1 MADLDAELLALAG
14 GDSSGDE
21 SAISA
26 PARKSSSPRAQKSS
40 TSASRGSSGITTKG
54 KKTQRRIDR
63 SDDDDGD
70 DDNRSFL
77 GDQSDSAS
85 MSQSASEADFPDS
98 EADDLEEEKPLYPYE
113 KYYYDAADK
122 ARVDAMN
129 QLDREQTLAQRI
141 EQVDRHD
148 QDNQLRRM
156 MLNRQKELAKQDKK
170 KRKADVADLDESQ
183 RKSSRQR
190 TKLGG
195 GRAGEQSSAIAAYKQ
210 QRAEKNLRDE
220 RPKDDPPAELADVQR
235 ARIGRDNFAQV
246 WEKPDFEQTAIGC
259 FTRVCLG
266 PGRTPGVNEYRLC
279 QISGFQLGRP
289 YAMTDLAGRP
299 FLVDQYVVCTHGK
312 AQKAWSFLEC
322 SMSRFT
328 EEEWRRYRLTIANE
342 DCRMPTKGQIA
353 AKLEALGKL
362 IHHKWT
368 DSELNAREHRR
379 KALYDKVNR
388 TDEKEQVREELAEAR
403 RAGDEQL
410 IEELEEKLAN
420 IVPMKLALNTTLAI
434 KDKKKEEDDEAARLA
449 ELNRRNLVRDTENIR
464 KAQLAELHKRKAK
477 KHLAPDDLFDG
488 GSDISRTGTPVN
500 GSNTLKNTP
509 VISRAGTPTPLTLA
523 NGSSQR
529 SAFSVGG
536 SQSSTQLSSSQSEKK
551 KKGIPVIRKS
561 AMDDEILAAVDL
573 GIDIEI

>member
-21 SAISA
+21 SAVSA

-40 TSASRGSSGITTKG
+40 TAASRGSTGIATKG

-70 DDNRSFL
+70 DDNRSLL

-85 MSQSASEADFPDS
+85 MSQSASEADFPGS
-98 EADDLEEEKPLYPYE
+98 EPDDLEEEKPLYPYE

-156 MLNRQKELAKQDKK
+156 MLNRQKELQKQDKK
-170 KRKADVADLDESQ
+170 KRKADAADLDESQ

-195 GRAGEQSSAIAAYKQ
+195 GRAAYA
-210 QRAEKNLRDE
+210 QRSPSPA
-220 RPKDDPPAELADVQR
+220 KDDPPAELADVQR

-246 WEKPDFEQTAIGC
+246 WERPDFEKTVIGC

-279 QISGFQLGRP
+279 QISGFQPGRP
-289 YAMTDLAGRP
+289 YAMTDVAGKP
-299 FLVDQYVVCTHGK
+299 FLVDKYVVCTHGK
-312 AQKAWSFLEC
+312 AEKAWSFLEC

-362 IHHKWT
+362 INHRWT

-388 TDEKEQVREELAEAR
+388 TDEKEQVREALAEAR
-403 RAGDEQL
+403 RAGNEQL

-420 IVPMKLALNTTLAI
+420 IVPMKLALNTTLVT

-464 KAQLAELHKRKAK
+464 KAQLAELHKRKPK
-477 KHLAPDDLFDG
+477 KHLAPDDLFDA
-488 GSDISRTGTPVN
+488 GSDVSRTGTPVN

-509 VISRAGTPTPLTLA
+509 NISRTATPTPLALA
-523 NGSSQR
+523 NGSQR
-529 SAFSVGG
+529 TALPVGVG
-536 SQSSTQLSSSQSEKK
+536 SQTKPISNPSTPLSSSQPEKK
-551 KKGIPVIRKS
+551 KGGIPVIRKS
-561 AMDDEILAAVDL
+561 AMDDEILASVDL

>member
-21 SAISA
+21 SAASA
-26 PARKSSSPRAQKSS
+26 PARKSSSTGPQKSS
-40 TSASRGSSGITTKG
+40 AAPSL
-54 KKTQRRIDR
+54 
-63 SDDDDGD
+63 
-70 DDNRSFL
+70 L
-77 GDQSDSAS
+77 GEQSDSAS
-85 MSQSASEADFPDS
+85 MSQSASEADFPGS
-98 EADDLEEEKPLYPYE
+98 EPDDLEEEKPLYPYE

-122 ARVDAMN
+122 ARVDSMS

-156 MLNRQKELAKQDKK
+156 MLNRQKELQKQDKK
-170 KRKADVADLDESQ
+170 KRKADAADLDESQ

-195 GRAGEQSSAIAAYKQ
+195 GRAGEQSSAIAAYGYGQ
-210 QRAEKNLRDE
+210 HSPSPA
-220 RPKDDPPAELADVQR
+220 KDDPPAELADVQR
-235 ARIGRDNFAQV
+235 ARIGRDNFGQV
-246 WEKPDFEQTAIGC
+246 WETPDFEKTAIGC

-279 QISGFQLGRP
+279 QISGFQPGRP
-289 YAMTDLAGRP
+289 YAMTDLAGKP
-299 FLVDQYVVCTHGK
+299 FLVDKYVVCTHGK
-312 AQKAWSFLEC
+312 AEKAWSFLEC

-328 EEEWRRYRLTIANE
+328 DDEWRRYRLTAANE

-353 AKLEALGKL
+353 AKLEALGAL
-362 IHHKWT
+362 INHKWT

-388 TDEKEQVREELAEAR
+388 TDEKEQVRDGLAEAR

-410 IEELEEKLAN
+410 IDELEDKLAN
-420 IVPMKLALNTTLAI
+420 IVPMKLALNTTL
-434 KDKKKEEDDEAARLA
+434 
-449 ELNRRNLVRDTENIR
+449 LNRRNLLRDTENIR

-477 KHLAPDDLFDG
+477 KHLAPGVDDLFDG

-509 VISRAGTPTPLTLA
+509 NISRAATPTPLTLA
-523 NGSSQR
+523 NGTPRTATPVASLSKPIP
-529 SAFSVGG
+529 AA
-536 SQSSTQLSSSQSEKK
+536 STPLSSSQPEK

>member
-21 SAISA
+21 SAASA
-26 PARKSSSPRAQKSS
+26 PARTSSSPRPQKSS
-40 TSASRGSSGITTKG
+40 AAPSL
-54 KKTQRRIDR
+54 
-63 SDDDDGD
+63 
-70 DDNRSFL
+70 L

-85 MSQSASEADFPDS
+85 MSQSASEADFPSS
-98 EADDLEEEKPLYPYE
+98 EPDDLEEEKPLYPYE

-122 ARVDAMN
+122 ARIDGMS

-156 MLNRQKELAKQDKK
+156 MLNRQKELQKQDKK
-170 KRKADVADLDESQ
+170 KRKADAADLDESQ

-220 RPKDDPPAELADVQR
+220 RRKSAELADVQR

-246 WEKPDFEQTAIGC
+246 WETPDFEKTAIGC

-266 PGRTPGVNEYRLC
+266 PGRTAGVNEYRLC
-279 QISGFQLGRP
+279 QISGFQPGRA
-289 YAMTDLAGRP
+289 YAMTDLAGKP
-299 FLVDQYVVCTHGK
+299 FLVDKYVVCTHGK
-312 AQKAWSFLEC
+312 AEKAWSFLEC

-328 EEEWRRYRLTIANE
+328 DDEWRRYRLTIANE

-353 AKLEALGKL
+353 AKLEALGAL
-362 IHHKWT
+362 INHRWT
-368 DSELNAREHRR
+368 DAELNAREHRR

-388 TDEKEQVREELAEAR
+388 TDEKEQVRDALAEAR

-410 IEELEEKLAN
+410 IDELEEKLAN
-420 IVPMKLALNTTLAI
+420 IVPMKLALNTTLVR
-434 KDKKKEEDDEAARLA
+434 KDRKKEEDDEAARLA
-449 ELNRRNLVRDTENIR
+449 ELNRRNLLKDTENIR

-477 KHLAPDDLFDG
+477 KHLAPGVDDLFDG
-488 GSDISRTGTPVN
+488 GSDISRSGTPVN
-500 GSNTLKNTP
+500 GSNTLKNTANN
-509 VISRAGTPTPLTLA
+509 SRAATPTPITLA
-523 NGSSQR
+523 NGTPRTATPVAGLSKSIPTTSKPLASSQ
-529 SAFSVGG
+529 
-536 SQSSTQLSSSQSEKK
+536 QEKR
-551 KKGIPVIRKS
+551 KGIPVIRKS

-573 GIDIEI
+573 GIDIDI